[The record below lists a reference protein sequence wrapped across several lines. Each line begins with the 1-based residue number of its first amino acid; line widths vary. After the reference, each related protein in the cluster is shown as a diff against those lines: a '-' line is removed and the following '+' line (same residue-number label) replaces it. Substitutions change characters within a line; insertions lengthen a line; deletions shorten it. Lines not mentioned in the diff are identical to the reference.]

1 MEFGVVQR
9 VENSEG
15 ISCLEGVCCP
25 SAGSGTAGWCA
36 STDSATMLRQA
47 RQPLVSELVE
57 LVEAHGS
64 LTESGGI
71 SYIRSQ
77 KILCRNFS

>member
-36 STDSATMLRQA
+36 STDSTTMLRQA

-57 LVEAHGS
+57 LVKH
-64 LTESGGI
+64 TDH
-71 SYIRSQ
+71 
-77 KILCRNFS
+77 